1 MSKSKLNEQTLIMVS
16 LRIPLS
22 HSKLSSVGIAIDTSA
37 PPVNTWKMTILVII
51 LSILLFSSSAVV
63 VGAFRVPP
71 SNLFNKLCSSRLN
84 YNAPTTLLHSS
95 TTTPNEST
103 TNNNND
109 NDMKLEQKIWMF
121 NDKYPISYE
130 VASNSNLVTN
140 NNNNG
145 EIVPILLLN
154 GFGVGSFHQHRLMKQ
169 LLLEQKKHQDT
180 IDNKQYVIYGIDYLG
195 QGNSWPTNCNDGDS
209 KDELNL
215 GYSADMWLDQLTE
228 FIQEVII
235 PISSNKKVHL
245 AGNSVGGYLATI
257 LTSRHPELISSL
269 ILMNATPVW
278 GLNLPGWDGKLPAPT
293 IPKLVGRKLFDTI
306 RDDDTIAWYLNEAYV
321 HAEAFDGTSFQDYE
335 TSDQTINEKNQ
346 ALGSKIKACTENNGG
361 HAAFSSI
368 LWSAPASES
377 SEKEDIADFYSTLG
391 KLPVDVLL
399 LFGENDTW
407 CTPAVA
413 KRMHI
418 NLASRSDT
426 TSSPAVAATQRYV
439 SLLNSGHCPNHESPT
454 AVARVLLPWINSQ
467 DRSNVQLVSDSNAII
482 KEPWS
487 TDISA
492 HEVTIEESNNMG
504 IMDRIVSTLAS

>member
-1 MSKSKLNEQTLIMVS
+1 
-16 LRIPLS
+16 
-22 HSKLSSVGIAIDTSA
+22 
-37 PPVNTWKMTILVII
+37 MTILVVI
-51 LSILLFSSSAVV
+51 LSIVLFISGAV
-63 VGAFRVPP
+63 VGAFQVPP
-71 SNLFNKLCSSRLN
+71 SNFFNKLCSNS
-84 YNAPTTLLHSS
+84 YDAPYILHSSS

-109 NDMKLEQKIWMF
+109 LKLEQKIWMF
-121 NDKYPISYE
+121 QDKYPISYE
-130 VASNSNLVTN
+130 VAAN
-140 NNNNG
+140 NNNLVSNDNNV

-154 GFGVGSFHQHRLMKQ
+154 GFGVGSFHQHRLMRH
-169 LLLEQKKHQDT
+169 LLLEQTKQQQDD

-195 QGNSWPTNCNDGDS
+195 QGNSWPTNCNDGNS
-209 KDELNL
+209 QDELNL
-215 GYSADMWLDQLTE
+215 GYSADTWLAQLTE
-228 FIQEVII
+228 FIQDVIV
-235 PISSNKKVHL
+235 PLSSNEKVHL

-278 GLNLPGWDGKLPAPT
+278 GLNLPGWDGKLPAPPL
-293 IPKLVGRKLFDTI
+293 PKLVGRKLFDTI

-321 HAEAFDGTSFQDYE
+321 HNEAFDGTFSDSFQDNE
-335 TSDQTINEKNQ
+335 TSDQTTNDKNQ
-346 ALGSKIKACTENNGG
+346 ALGSKIKACTENSGG

-368 LWSAPASES
+368 LWSAPASELT
-377 SEKEDIADFYSTLG
+377 EKDEVCPDPPTPADFYSSLG

-399 LFGENDTW
+399 LFGESDTW

-418 NLASRSDT
+418 TLASRSDT
-426 TSSPAVAATQRYV
+426 ASSQAAAQRYV
-439 SLLNSGHCPNHESPT
+439 SILNSGHCPNHESPT
-454 AVARVLLPWINSQ
+454 AVARVMLPWINSQ
-467 DRSNVQLVSDSNAII
+467 DRSDIQLVSDSNAII
-482 KEPWS
+482 EEPWS

>member
-1 MSKSKLNEQTLIMVS
+1 
-16 LRIPLS
+16 
-22 HSKLSSVGIAIDTSA
+22 
-37 PPVNTWKMTILVII
+37 MTILVII

-121 NDKYPISYE
+121 QDKYPISYE
-130 VASNSNLVTN
+130 IASANGNLVVTN
-140 NNNNG
+140 DNNV
-145 EIVPILLLN
+145 EIIPILLLN
-154 GFGVGSFHQHRLMKQ
+154 GFGVGSFHQHRLMRQ
-169 LLLEQKKHQDT
+169 LLLEKTKEQQDNN
-180 IDNKQYVIYGIDYLG
+180 IDKKQYVIYGIDYLG
-195 QGNSWPTNCNDGDS
+195 QGNSWPTNCNDGNS
-209 KDELNL
+209 QDELNL
-215 GYSADMWLDQLTE
+215 GYSADTWLDQLTE

-278 GLNLPGWDGKLPAPT
+278 GLNLPGWDGKLPAPPL
-293 IPKLVGRKLFDTI
+293 PKLVGRKLFDTI

-321 HAEAFDGTSFQDYE
+321 HAEAFDGTYSDSFQDYE
-335 TSDQTINEKNQ
+335 TSDQTTNYSNE
-346 ALGSKIKACTENNGG
+346 ALGNKIKACTENNGG

-368 LWSAPASES
+368 LWSAPASELVK
-377 SEKEDIADFYSTLG
+377 KEEVCPDPPAPADFYRTLG

-399 LFGENDTW
+399 LFGESDTW

-418 NLASRSDT
+418 TLASRT
-426 TSSPAVAATQRYV
+426 TAGSSSPTARAAQRYV

-454 AVARVLLPWINSQ
+454 AVARVMLPWINSQ

-482 KEPWS
+482 EEPWS

>member
-1 MSKSKLNEQTLIMVS
+1 
-16 LRIPLS
+16 
-22 HSKLSSVGIAIDTSA
+22 
-37 PPVNTWKMTILVII
+37 MTILVII

-71 SNLFNKLCSSRLN
+71 SNLFNKLYSNSHD
-84 YNAPTTLLHSS
+84 APCTLLSLSS
-95 TTTPNEST
+95 TITNEST
-103 TNNNND
+103 TNNND
-109 NDMKLEQKIWMF
+109 DMKLEQKIWMF
-121 NDKYPISYE
+121 QDKYPISYE
-130 VASNSNLVTN
+130 IAAANSNNVVTN
-140 NNNNG
+140 DNNV

-154 GFGVGSFHQHRLMKQ
+154 GFGVGSFHQHRLMRQ
-169 LLLEQKKHQDT
+169 LLLEQNKQQQDI
-180 IDNKQYVIYGIDYLG
+180 IDNKQHVIYGIDYLG
-195 QGNSWPTNCNDGDS
+195 QGNSWPTNCNDGNS

-215 GYSADMWLDQLTE
+215 GYSADTWLDQLTE
-228 FIQEVII
+228 FIQQVVV
-235 PISSNKKVHL
+235 PLSSSKKVHL

-257 LTSRHPELISSL
+257 LTSRHPDLISSL

-278 GLNLPGWDGKLPAPT
+278 GLNLPGWDGKLPAPP

-306 RDDDTIAWYLNEAYV
+306 RDDDTIKWYLNEAYV
-321 HAEAFDGTSFQDYE
+321 HREAFDGTYSDSFQDYE
-335 TSDQTINEKNQ
+335 TTDQTTTNNSNE

-368 LWSAPASES
+368 LWSAPASEIV
-377 SEKEDIADFYSTLG
+377 EKEEVCPDPLTPADFYSTLG

-399 LFGENDTW
+399 LFGEADTW

-418 NLASRSDT
+418 TLASRSDT
-426 TSSPAVAATQRYV
+426 TSSPAVAVAQRYV
-439 SLLNSGHCPNHESPT
+439 SILNSGHCPNHEAPT
-454 AVARVLLPWINSQ
+454 AVARVMLPWINSQ

-482 KEPWS
+482 EEPWS